1 MHQFWGVH
9 HLLKTY
15 STRTYIRLPTIPSS
29 PDHRWELLGNY
40 PVFAMVMV
48 SYYYVERIWR
58 ILVTPFFCIT
68 YNIVNKYYPGE
79 PVDIHIKS
87 LINIILENN
96 RVITIKNGKG
106 KLPIFFGNRE
116 RVIPIYATD

>member
-1 MHQFWGVH
+1 M
-9 HLLKTY
+9 
-15 STRTYIRLPTIPSS
+15 
-29 PDHRWELLGNY
+29 
-40 PVFAMVMV
+40 
-48 SYYYVERIWR
+48 
-58 ILVTPFFCIT
+58 
-68 YNIVNKYYPGE
+68 NKYYPGE